1 MSSLGSILKTKK
13 KNTPYWK
20 GGSYKRGE
28 NIHQGSYSFERLFVT
43 FYMTLVLAS
52 SGLENEILK
61 FHDFPAFR

>member
-1 MSSLGSILKTKK
+1 MSSLGAILKTKK
-13 KNTPYWK
+13 MNTRYWK

-28 NIHQGSYSFERLFVT
+28 NIYQGSYSFERLFVT
-43 FYMTLVLAS
+43 FSMTLVLAS